1 MGGGRLRCAAHG
13 PDATS
18 RVVVV
23 RLGAPRCSSQILN
36 VGFRL
41 GAVNVYRRCCRPG
54 CGRPAVAT
62 LIYAYADS
70 TAVVGPLAPVAEPHA
85 WDLCERHSAHI
96 TAPVG
101 WDMVRV
107 EQVELDRD
115 EDDPEFDPDGADI
128 TALAEAVRETGLDA
142 GRVTTGLVD
151 ASKDPIEYEASRD
164 FNDPETSNHP
174 VHRTKRV
181 EEQIAAHKAARRSH
195 LRVVPEPGR
204 DHSAE

>member
-1 MGGGRLRCAAHG
+1 MGGGGGRAA
-13 PDATS
+13 S
-18 RVVVV
+18 RY
-23 RLGAPRCSSQILN
+23 RKFK

-41 GAVNVYRRCCRPG
+41 AGVTVFRRCCRPG

-107 EQVELDRD
+107 EEVELDHDD
-115 EDDPEFDPDGADI
+115 EDGLDPDGSDI
-128 TALAEAVRETGLDA
+128 TALAEAVREA

-151 ASKDPIEYEASRD
+151 TTKDPIEYTAARD

-195 LRVVPEPGR
+195 LRVVR
-204 DHSAE
+204 DADEKPDPDA